1 MMQHK
6 LYLCFCISAVL
17 PFWIPILSAG
27 LSLQRRLIKSLAP
40 FPLGNRFAG
49 NETASMPFKM
59 MLYVFNGSLPVKGGD
74 PKLMK
79 TNNYR
84 FKKSISNLFI

>member
-1 MMQHK
+1 MLQHK

-79 TNNYR
+79 NKHDKFRN
-84 FKKSISNLFI
+84 SILN